1 MYCLCELFIIFVV
14 ICLHHNA
21 FANESEK
28 CDCEHFTFVQSP
40 KINGRHYYISP
51 NKHIFWWNKKEKST
65 FVHSYA
71 RGRFTSNMD
80 VKDTFQC
87 MSSFGKWT
95 ILWDGDGEVANCLA
109 ENMTCIAKKAE
120 KGNTHFKGDCT
131 VN

>member
-1 MYCLCELFIIFVV
+1 MPLPMKVKNVIVSISRLYNLLRSMVDTIIFHQTSISFGGIRKKKARLFI
-14 ICLHHNA
+14 C
-21 FANESEK
+21 
-28 CDCEHFTFVQSP
+28 
-40 KINGRHYYISP
+40 
-51 NKHIFWWNKKEKST
+51 
-65 FVHSYA
+65 SYA